1 MRLRYLAVLTII
13 LCLPACRDNAK
24 TQGPLLR
31 PVRSQTV
38 QASSGD
44 TTRAFSGIAKAGQ
57 ESRLSFRVPGAVQQI
72 AVKVGDRVKSGQL
85 IARLDAT
92 DYELQKQEAG
102 AAFAKARAQARNAEA
117 NYNRVRALYENR
129 NASRND
135 LDAAR
140 AASESAAAAVHASE
154 TRLELARSQQR
165 YTHLTAPTAGAIA
178 SVPVEAGENVA
189 SGQVVAVLTAGAMP
203 EVIVAVPE
211 SLITGIER
219 GSKVVVRFDASPQR
233 TFAASVT
240 EVGVAATTYATTY
253 PVTVRLEH
261 PDSAIRPGM
270 AAEVTF
276 TFQQQAGGGSRF
288 VVPPEAVGEDREGRF
303 VYIVEPDKPG
313 LGKIR
318 RQPVGI
324 GELTAEGLE
333 IFTGLHNG
341 DRIATAGV
349 ALIHDGQLVK
359 LQAETEQRP

>member
-1 MRLRYLAVLTII
+1 MRLRHLAILTII
-13 LCLPACRDNAK
+13 LCLPACRDKAP
-24 TQGPLLR
+24 TQEPPLR

-38 QASSGD
+38 QAISSD
-44 TTRAFSGIAKAGQ
+44 STRDFSGIAKAGQ

-102 AAFAKARAQARNAEA
+102 AALANARAQARNAEA
-117 NYNRVRALYENR
+117 NYDRVRALYENR

-154 TRLELARSQQR
+154 TRLELARSQLR
-165 YTHLTAPTAGAIA
+165 YTRLTAPTDGAIA

-189 SGQVVAVLTAGAMP
+189 PGQVVAVLTAGAIP

-211 SLITGIER
+211 SLISAIER
-219 GSKVVVRFDASPQR
+219 GSKVAVRFDALPQR

-253 PVTVRLEH
+253 PVTVRLERA
-261 PDSAIRPGM
+261 DSAVRPGM

-276 TFQQQAGGGSRF
+276 TFQQQDSGGSRV

-333 IFTGLHNG
+333 IFTGIRNG
-341 DRIATAGV
+341 DRIVTAGV
-349 ALIHDGQLVK
+349 ALIHDGQRVK
-359 LQAETEQRP
+359 LLVEQEQTP